1 MSKINATDKYSS
13 KEIIEVFRMEV
24 EHIITRTES
33 SVTIADI
40 EKWLNNFESE
50 DRISALEI
58 LDLLCYVPEKEQF
71 LSAESIVSEILDKSG
86 ADDVF
91 YFCPIAKY
99 GKSSTHFTYYFTK
112 SLSFKKLEREGRASF
127 LIHEEDLKKVVFDHN
142 SVVIFYDDFFGSGG
156 SFIKYYH
163 YFLSVISASFSFVKD
178 VYAACIYYM
187 QEASP
192 KIFNLNSAIKLI
204 GAVHERT
211 FGEAPMMFY
220 NDFHRLSK
228 KVVAKRYCDANF
240 LFKTRKK
247 NHSLGYKESEA
258 MLAFPYMPPNNTLPI
273 IWSSNAG
280 WYPLLPRA
288 NDAILEKLKSFKQ
301 GLMFAAT
308 KIQLNLPDDFN
319 LFQGLTQVE
328 FIVFGILKMLDR
340 KVPQPL
346 IARTM
351 GVSTEILDTFMDKI
365 NKMGYIGDE
374 FILTEKGR
382 EVLEDV
388 MEQVREFKELKLR
401 DTSIRTVKYMP
412 KVIPR
417 K

>member
-1 MSKINATDKYSS
+1 MSKINAANKYSS
-13 KEIIEVFRMEV
+13 KEIIEVFRMHV
-24 EHIITRTES
+24 EHIINRTES
-33 SVTIADI
+33 SVSVSDI

-71 LSAESIVSEILDKSG
+71 LSAESIVSKILDRSG
-86 ADDVF
+86 PEDVF

-112 SLSFKKLEREGRASF
+112 SLSFKKLERDGRASF
-127 LIHEEDLKKVVFDHN
+127 LIHEEDLKKVVFDRN
-142 SVVIFYDDFFGSGG
+142 SVVLFYDDFFGSGG
-156 SFIKYYH
+156 SFAKYYN
-163 YFLSVISASFSFVKD
+163 YFLSVISTTFSSVKD
-178 VYAACIYYM
+178 VYAGCIYYM
-187 QEASP
+187 QEAYP
-192 KIFNLNSAIKLI
+192 KILKVNPAIKLI
-204 GAVHERT
+204 GTVHERT

-220 NDFHRLSK
+220 NEFHRLSK
-228 KVVAKRYCDANF
+228 KTVAKRYSDDNF
-240 LFKTRKK
+240 LFKTRNK

-273 IWSSNAG
+273 IWSSNGG

-308 KIQLNLPDDFN
+308 KMQLDLPDDFN

-328 FIVFGILKMLDR
+328 FIVFGILRMLDR

-365 NKMGYIGDE
+365 NKMGYISDD
-374 FILTEKGR
+374 FVLTEKGQ
-382 EVLEDV
+382 ETLVDV

-401 DTSIRTVKYMP
+401 DTTIRTVKYMP